1 MKKTIKLV
9 ALDLDGTLLN
19 SGKQVSSRI
28 IDVFRECE
36 KQGIQIVPSTG
47 RAKHA
52 VPEIILTLPGVR
64 YGIFT
69 NGASVWDVK
78 EDREIAAG
86 CIDWETA
93 LETARILRRYPLIY
107 DMYID
112 GIGVCERHFL
122 DELEDYGFPD
132 YHCRFVRETRKTVE
146 DI

>member
-1 MKKTIKLV
+1 MEKTIKLV

-19 SGKQVSSRI
+19 SRKQVSPRT

-52 VPEIILTLPGVR
+52 VPEIVLTLPGVR

-78 EDREIAAG
+78 EG
-86 CIDWETA
+86 K
-93 LETARILRRYPLIY
+93 
-107 DMYID
+107 
-112 GIGVCERHFL
+112 
-122 DELEDYGFPD
+122 ED
-132 YHCRFVRETRKTVE
+132 TVE
-146 DI
+146 DLISTVRRLMK